1 MADIQNPKYGDLFTN
16 LYPYQKNFYNISTIP
31 STETYRGTVEI
42 PAGLTQKGTGTYPL
56 VHAKD
61 VQIGNKESDRLNDKL
76 ADYDIILRELYG
88 RAPSQLEQLSD
99 GRSSQEIKNLNT
111 EEGRSSDNNNLRAA
125 NNDGLESLDKI
136 ATVLNNRTET
146 IDDRLLDLRVFKTI
160 TFGAESELATNPIGN
175 KDTIVADNN
184 GDTITVTPSNQWIKI
199 FSNAADDSF
208 TIGHL
213 VQKITDDVGSTDFN
227 DTNVTESFNV
237 DTFTFDAAGH
247 VLSRHKHTYTMPK
260 NFKEIAVA
268 TAAIPEGVTNTVG
281 HVPGSCVA
289 DNLTDVLTLYA
300 GNKWINIAA
309 NRAGTNTQTQDTND
323 CITFSHAISALTA
336 GEHKLEYST
345 TAQTPSFGGTFNIPK
360 PVCSFTTDQ
369 AGHVIAYSSN
379 NNVVTVTIPQP
390 SLTDVQA
397 SGSDVI
403 TQLSLTASSGAL
415 STTRVDIGSLTLKGY
430 QLGQDNAAVEATD
443 SLNAAIAKLQKQI
456 STEITARDT
465 AINDAIGTR
474 AFIKG
479 ENNSIVANNGTDIEA
494 SGQYSYAEGDS
505 TKAYA
510 YAAHAEGV
518 ESIAAKRGAHAE
530 GLETNA
536 AGLGSHTEG
545 DHTVAWHK
553 STHVFGEYNVEDKV
567 TEEEVVLQEQ
577 RGNYVEIVGNG
588 DSTTRSNAR
597 TLDWS
602 GNETLAGSLTLGAGT
617 VNEVTITAEKLNQL
631 LQLLNGNEG

>member
-1 MADIQNPKYGDLFTN
+1 MADIQNQKYGDLYTN

-111 EEGRSSDNNNLRAA
+111 EEGRSSDHDNLRAA

-146 IDDRLLDLRVFKTI
+146 IDDRLLDLRAFKTI
-160 TFGAESELATNPIGN
+160 AFGAESEETGNPIGN
-175 KDTIVADNN
+175 KETIVADNN
-184 GDTITVTPSNQWIKI
+184 GDTITVTPSNKWVKI
-199 FSNAADDSF
+199 FSSAADDSF

-213 VQKITDDVGSTDFN
+213 VQKITDNVGSTDFN
-227 DTNVTESFNV
+227 DANVTEESFNV

-247 VLSRHKHTYTMPK
+247 ILSRHKHTYTMPK

-268 TAAIPEGVTNTVG
+268 AAIPEVVTNTVG
-281 HVPGSCVA
+281 HVQGSCVA

-323 CITFSHAISALTA
+323 CITFSHAISTLTA

-345 TAQTPSFGGTFNIPK
+345 TAQTPSFGSTFDIPK
-360 PVCSFTTDQ
+360 PMCSFTTDQ
-369 AGHVIAYSSN
+369 AGHVTAYSSSAST
-379 NNVVTVTIPQP
+379 VTVTIPQP
-390 SLTDVQA
+390 SLTDAQA

-415 STTRVDIGSLTLKGY
+415 STTRTNIGSLTLTGY
-430 QLGQDNAAVEATD
+430 QPLNNGSETIVASD
-443 SLNAAIAKLQKQI
+443 SLNAAIAKLQK
-456 STEITARDT
+456 EIEDEVVARNT
-465 AINDAIGTR
+465 AIVDLYGANPIPAENYLTLTGLQDSISNLDGTNIM
-474 AFIKG
+474 ADNTAETPI
-479 ENNSIVANNGTDIEA
+479 SIVELAGQKLNNTDFDDFKLMYNNLIDKLGTDLNWDMDDPDI
-494 SGQYSYAEGDS
+494 
-505 TKAYA
+505 
-510 YAAHAEGV
+510 
-518 ESIAAKRGAHAE
+518 IALKF
-530 GLETNA
+530 TIQ
-536 AGLGSHTEG
+536 
-545 DHTVAWHK
+545 
-553 STHVFGEYNVEDKV
+553 
-567 TEEEVVLQEQ
+567 TEEEQTEPDPNT
-577 RGNYVEIVGNG
+577 GE
-588 DSTTRSNAR
+588 
-597 TLDWS
+597 
-602 GNETLAGSLTLGAGT
+602 
-617 VNEVTITAEKLNQL
+617 
-631 LQLLNGNEG
+631 

>member
-1 MADIQNPKYGDLFTN
+1 MADIQNQKYGDLYTN

-88 RAPSQLEQLSD
+88 REPSQLEQLSD
-99 GRSSQEIKNLNT
+99 GRSSQEINNLNT
-111 EEGRSSDNNNLRAA
+111 EEGRSSDNDNLRAA
-125 NNDGLESLDKI
+125 NNNGLESLDKI

-146 IDDRLLDLRVFKTI
+146 IDDRLLDLRAIKTI
-160 TFGAESELATNPIGN
+160 AFGAESEAATNPIGN
-175 KDTIVADNN
+175 KEIIVADNN
-184 GDTITVTPSNQWIKI
+184 GDTITVTPSNKWVKI
-199 FSNAADDSF
+199 FSNADDDSF

-213 VQKITDDVGSTDFN
+213 VQEITDEVGSTDFN
-227 DTNVTESFNV
+227 TANVTESFKV

-260 NFKEIAVA
+260 NFKEITIAAAAV
-268 TAAIPEGVTNTVG
+268 PEVVNNDVG

-323 CITFSHAISALTA
+323 CITFSHAISTLTA

-345 TAQTPSFGGTFNIPK
+345 TAQTPGFGSTFDIPK

-369 AGHVIAYSSN
+369 AGHVTAYSSSDA
-379 NNVVTVTIPQP
+379 VVTVTIPQP
-390 SLTDVQA
+390 SLTDAQA

-415 STTRVDIGSLTLKGY
+415 STTRTDIGALTLTGY
-430 QLGQDNAAVEATD
+430 QPLNNGSGTTITAND
-443 SLNAAIAKLQKQI
+443 SLNTAIAKLQK
-456 STEITARDT
+456 EIEDEAVARNT
-465 AINDAIGTR
+465 AIVDLYGADSIPT
-474 AFIKG
+474 
-479 ENNSIVANNGTDIEA
+479 ENYLTLTGLQNSINNLDGTNIMADNTAETPISIVELAEQKLNNTDFNDFKLMYNNLIDKLGTDLNWDMDDPDI
-494 SGQYSYAEGDS
+494 
-505 TKAYA
+505 
-510 YAAHAEGV
+510 
-518 ESIAAKRGAHAE
+518 IALKF
-530 GLETNA
+530 TIPI
-536 AGLGSHTEG
+536 
-545 DHTVAWHK
+545 
-553 STHVFGEYNVEDKV
+553 
-567 TEEEVVLQEQ
+567 EEEQTEP
-577 RGNYVEIVGNG
+577 
-588 DSTTRSNAR
+588 DPNA
-597 TLDWS
+597 
-602 GNETLAGSLTLGAGT
+602 GE
-617 VNEVTITAEKLNQL
+617 
-631 LQLLNGNEG
+631 